1 MSDRE
6 PEMIKDMTDAE
17 LIEHYWALRTMIA
30 RGAEA
35 KNPRIGRMMRDL
47 DITVAIA
54 RKRGVTLAR

>member
-1 MSDRE
+1 
-6 PEMIKDMTDAE
+6 MIKDMTDAQ
-17 LIEHYWALRTMIA
+17 LVEHYWTLRSMIA

-35 KNPRIGRMMRDL
+35 KNPRIGRMMREL

>member
-1 MSDRE
+1 
-6 PEMIKDMTDAE
+6 MIKDMTDAE

-30 RGAEA
+30 RGVVA